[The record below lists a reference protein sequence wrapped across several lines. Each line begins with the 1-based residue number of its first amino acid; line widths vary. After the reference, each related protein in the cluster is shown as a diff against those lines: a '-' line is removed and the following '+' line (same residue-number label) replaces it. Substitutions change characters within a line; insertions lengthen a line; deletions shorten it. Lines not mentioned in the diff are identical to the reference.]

1 MYYVYVLHSLKEP
14 DRYYVGY
21 TVDLEH
27 RLDGHNS
34 GKSAHTKPWLP
45 WEISAYVAFRSKA
58 KAQQFEKYL
67 KSGSGYAFFRK
78 HLV

>member
-1 MYYVYVLHSLKEP
+1 MYLVYILHSLKES

-21 TVDLEH
+21 TTNIDK
-27 RLDGHNS
+27 RLAEHNS
-34 GKSAHTKPWLP
+34 GKSAHTKLWLP
-45 WEISAYVAFRSKA
+45 WEIVTCVAFKSKD

-78 HLV
+78 HLI